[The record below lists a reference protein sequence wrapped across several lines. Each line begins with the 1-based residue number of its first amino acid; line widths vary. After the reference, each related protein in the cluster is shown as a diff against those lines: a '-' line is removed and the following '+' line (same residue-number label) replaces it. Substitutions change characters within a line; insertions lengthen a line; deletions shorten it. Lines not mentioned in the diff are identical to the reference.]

1 MRVIEMTSEPAVA
14 GDRNTVGGWPVLE
27 SEQSWPDCTC
37 GRRMALFFQIDV
49 PDEVPGFGG
58 EHLLVFQC
66 PVHNDAAFGPRQLPE
81 RYWETP
87 LGGNETAFW
96 RIVRH
101 RGDVVAASPDDTVQP
116 LRLVLRD
123 TGPDDEW
130 EFRVGGE
137 PAWIQGAENHTCACG
152 ADLEFLAQI
161 PENFGFPKRPEAP
174 RQIDTFDSDVYGLCL
189 GNMVYL
195 LACPRRCDPAAA
207 WPVNQN

>member
-14 GDRNTVGGWPVLE
+14 GDRDTVGGWPVLDAG
-27 SEQSWPDCTC
+27 QSWPECTC

-49 PDEVPGFGG
+49 PADVAVFGG

-66 PVHNDAAFGPRQLPE
+66 PVHNDAAFGPARLPE

-87 LGGNETAFW
+87 LGGNDTAFW
-96 RIVRH
+96 RILRH
-101 RGDVVAASPDDTVQP
+101 RGDVVAAEPDPTLQP
-116 LRLVLRD
+116 LRLVLREA
-123 TGPDDEW
+123 GPDDEW

-137 PAWIQGAENHTCACG
+137 PDWIQGPEEHTCACG
-152 ADLEFLAQI
+152 AALEFLAQV
-161 PENFGFPKRPEAP
+161 PEDFGFPKRPEAP
-174 RQIDTFDSDVYGLCL
+174 EQIDCFDSDAYGLFL

-195 LACPRRCDPAAA
+195 LACPRRCDAAAA